1 LSTLISQ
8 AAKPKERPIIATICG
23 DAGLGKTSLA
33 ASFPKALFIL
43 AEDGLQAVPSANR
56 PDALPALKDADEV
69 FEQLKAVAQEEHT
82 YRTLVIDSVTAL
94 DQLFQKKILANDPKA
109 KSMNQANGGYG
120 AGYGTLAALHGR
132 VREWVEVINRD
143 RLMNVL
149 FLAHVTTETMRL
161 PDADDYSRYALRLHE
176 KSMAHYVDNVDL
188 VGFLRLKTN
197 VMAGEAEGS
206 RAKAVSFGER
216 ELICYATAANVSK
229 NRYGINGP
237 VLIPHGE
244 NPFLTS
250 DDLRHVPIAGRA
262 KRKAEPQPDQPETA
276 GE

>member
-1 LSTLISQ
+1 
-8 AAKPKERPIIATICG
+8 
-23 DAGLGKTSLA
+23 
-33 ASFPKALFIL
+33 
-43 AEDGLQAVPSANR
+43 
-56 PDALPALKDADEV
+56 
-69 FEQLKAVAQEEHT
+69 
-82 YRTLVIDSVTAL
+82 
-94 DQLFQKKILANDPKA
+94 
-109 KSMNQANGGYG
+109 MNQANGGYG